1 MRSDIDYQWKNLETK
16 RLNLISELSKF
27 DNVILNTS
35 PAPSAWSVL
44 QVIQHIMVTEGI
56 SLAYITKK
64 LSYKSD
70 IPKAGLN
77 SKLRRLALSFI
88 FTLPFKYKAPQIL
101 DFLPEITNMQ
111 LITAKWTA
119 QRLDFYDFLDKM
131 PDNVLDS
138 EIWRHQI
145 VGKMN
150 ISQMIDFFD
159 SHFDRHQKQIEKTL
173 NIVTAN
179 I

>member
-1 MRSDIDYQWKNLETK
+1 MRSDIDNQWKNLETK

-44 QVIQHIMVTEGI
+44 HVIQHIMVTEGI
-56 SLAYITKK
+56 SLAYMTKK
-64 LSYKSD
+64 LSYGGD

-77 SKLRRLALSFI
+77 SKMRRLALSLVFA
-88 FTLPFKYKAPQIL
+88 LPFKYKAPQVL
-101 DFLPEITNMQ
+101 DFLPETTNID
-111 LITAKWTA
+111 LIATKWAA
-119 QRLDFYDFLDKM
+119 QRLEFYGFLDNM
-131 PDNVLDS
+131 SDEVLDS

-173 NIVTAN
+173 NIVTA
-179 I
+179 